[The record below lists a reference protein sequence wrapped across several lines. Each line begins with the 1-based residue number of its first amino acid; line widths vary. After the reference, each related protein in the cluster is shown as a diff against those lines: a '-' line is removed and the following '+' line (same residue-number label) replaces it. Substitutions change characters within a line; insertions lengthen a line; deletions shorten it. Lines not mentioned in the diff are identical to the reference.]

1 MISSVIHSNKLSQT
15 VNSLILSRS
24 FSKLNIDFSSSTKI
38 NDTNENALQNLR
50 HKAKQIAKEFPING
64 LQGFFER
71 WGDHIYDHGMKITDP
86 NELDKF
92 TTSVREDINDIHNH
106 VDDWSHKEVIHLSNS
121 SKEYIE

>member
-24 FSKLNIDFSSSTKI
+24 FSKLNIDFSSSTKV

-86 NELDKF
+86 EELQKF
-92 TTSVREDINDIHNH
+92 TSSIGEDLNVLNEQVDIWANK
-106 VDDWSHKEVIHLSNS
+106 DIIPLCNSN
-121 SKEYIE
+121 KIF

>member
-1 MISSVIHSNKLSQT
+1 MLNSSASVQQSSLLNCSKYVRSMNVAKYNSIAHKQSVLSDLRQ
-15 VNSLILSRS
+15 NARNLS
-24 FSKLNIDFSSSTKI
+24 
-38 NDTNENALQNLR
+38 
-50 HKAKQIAKEFPING
+50 KEFPMITLRNNSG
-64 LQGFFER
+64 AI
-71 WGDHIYDHGMKITDP
+71 IYDHGMKITDP